1 MFDEEEGNV
10 IGLFPSSQFVEWH
23 SIAGEWSGVE
33 WHAGNH
39 ILIYGMH
46 TILMSSP
53 GGWTKRFITMREQN
67 ADKDLSKAEEEKSE
81 DIITY
86 RGRRRR
92 IADRVELPLVTNLI
106 SYSLKVPSSIDFRFM
121 HPRVE
126 ELFLCSSSFPR
137 NQFKTMYKFP
147 WNQQRVSFY
156 R

>member
-1 MFDEEEGNV
+1 
-10 IGLFPSSQFVEWH
+10 
-23 SIAGEWSGVE
+23 
-33 WHAGNH
+33 
-39 ILIYGMH
+39 
-46 TILMSSP
+46 
-53 GGWTKRFITMREQN
+53 MREQN

-86 RGRRRR
+86 RGRRRRR

-137 NQFKTMYKFP
+137 N
-147 WNQQRVSFY
+147 
-156 R
+156 